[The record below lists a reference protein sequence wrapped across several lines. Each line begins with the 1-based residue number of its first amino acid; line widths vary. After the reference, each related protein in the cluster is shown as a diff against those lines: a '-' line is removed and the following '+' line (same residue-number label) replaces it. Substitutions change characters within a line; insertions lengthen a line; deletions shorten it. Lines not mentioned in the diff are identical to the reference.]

1 MHMQLTSS
9 HMYFSANS
17 FFFQFLNI
25 FFHIQMN
32 MFNGREQLNKRNN
45 GLHYQF
51 DYTTDSDVLYQEN
64 YVKMHLNTFIV

>member
-1 MHMQLTSS
+1 
-9 HMYFSANS
+9 
-17 FFFQFLNI
+17 
-25 FFHIQMN
+25 MN